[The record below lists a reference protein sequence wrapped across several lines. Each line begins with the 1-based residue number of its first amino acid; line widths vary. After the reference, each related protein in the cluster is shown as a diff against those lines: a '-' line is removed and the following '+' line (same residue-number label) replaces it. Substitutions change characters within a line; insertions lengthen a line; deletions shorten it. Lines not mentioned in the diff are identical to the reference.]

1 MFSNAVHTLALC
13 SDSSSFDVLF
23 ACLSKGLPLVLKS
36 EVETALGNMAS
47 ENRSH
52 IIAILAGNPPE
63 EKLLAFRIS
72 QKKQQNSDFFCE
84 EIAEN
89 ALAITINSS
98 EESQNIPDEIN
109 RLQLEAMKKISESSW
124 TRASSL
130 AIRYFELAKKQFAQE
145 KISSSDFVEII
156 NCLASLGT
164 QEAGKALS
172 SYLAALNMETEQ
184 TGKYDKDVVLAVIK
198 SLGIIGEKSSFDYL
212 LYVISFSTYSEEI
225 INASRDSLARI
236 KW

>member
-1 MFSNAVHTLALC
+1 MFSNAVHTLAVC
-13 SDSSSFDVLF
+13 ADSSSFDVLF
-23 ACLSKGLPLVLKS
+23 SCLSKGLPSVLKT
-36 EVETALGNMAS
+36 EVENALGNMAS

-52 IIAILAGNPPE
+52 IIAIIAGNPPS
-63 EKLLAFRIS
+63 EKLLAYRIS

-98 EESQNIPDEIN
+98 EESQSIPDEISI
-109 RLQLEAMKKISESSW
+109 LQLEAMKKISESSW

-130 AIRYFELAKKQFAQE
+130 AIRYFELAKKQFALN
-145 KISSSDFVEII
+145 KISSKDFVEII
-156 NCLASLGT
+156 NCLANLGT
-164 QEAGKALS
+164 AESGKALA
-172 SYLAALNMETEQ
+172 SYLAFLNMETEQ
-184 TGKYDKDVVLAVIK
+184 TGTYDKDVVLAVIK
-198 SLGIIGEKSSFDYL
+198 ALGVIGEKSSFDYL